1 VICKLQKEDKKDSN
15 NNNSI
20 HTSSTAASIAPE
32 KRSRMRNE
40 GRRKF
45 RIDTTDVANV
55 VLFLA
60 VFVGLWQLVTLLEI
74 WPRALLP
81 PPVEVASSIVELIEN
96 NSLIIGIGTTLWRLI
111 AGFAISMTI
120 GGVVGLAMVKFQGF
134 GKTMS
139 SFAVG
144 LLTYPSIAWVPFS
157 ILLIG
162 FNDFGILFV
171 VIMASVFSVMISTYG
186 AMRNIPPI
194 YIRASKNM
202 GAHGFALFRHVMIPA
217 ATPSLIVGVRQAWS
231 FAWHALIGAEMLITT
246 LAGLGYILAVG
257 REFNDMSQ
265 IIAIMITI
273 FAIGLLFDKAVFL
286 RLEEKVRSRWGL
298 NQQSG

>member
-1 VICKLQKEDKKDSN
+1 LLKEDKNDN
-15 NNNSI
+15 TADAATTTSI
-20 HTSSTAASIAPE
+20 IDAGKSTRRIGGTKTYRVDITDIA
-32 KRSRMRNE
+32 N
-40 GRRKF
+40 F
-45 RIDTTDVANV
+45 T
-55 VLFLA
+55 LFLA
-60 VFVGLWQLVTLLEI
+60 VFVGLWQLVTLLEL
-74 WPRALLP
+74 WPKTLLP
-81 PPVEVASSIVELIEN
+81 SPTQVAISIGELIAN
-96 NSLIIGIGTTLWRLI
+96 NSLALGIGTTLWRLA
-111 AGFAISMTI
+111 AGFAISIAM

-144 LLTYPSIAWVPFS
+144 LLTFPSIAWVPFS

-171 VIMASVFSVMISTYG
+171 VVMASVFSVMISTYS
-186 AMRNIPPI
+186 AVRNVPPI

-202 GAHGFALFRHVMIPA
+202 GAYGFALFRHVMIPA
-217 ATPSLIVGVRQAWS
+217 ATPSLIMGIRQAWS

-246 LAGLGYILAVG
+246 LYGLGHVLAIG

-265 IIAIMITI
+265 IIAVMITI
-273 FAIGLLFDKAVFL
+273 FAIGLLFDRIIFL

-298 NQQSG
+298 NQRTV

>member
-1 VICKLQKEDKKDSN
+1 LLKENDSD
-15 NNNSI
+15 NSAAI
-20 HTSSTAASIAPE
+20 STTSLAVE
-32 KRSRMRNE
+32 KRSSLRDDNGKRH
-40 GRRKF
+40 RF
-45 RIDTTDVANV
+45 DVTDVANV
-55 VLFLA
+55 ALFLA
-60 VFVGLWQLVTLLEI
+60 VFVGLWQLVTLLEL
-74 WPRALLP
+74 WPKTLLP
-81 PPVEVASSIVELIEN
+81 PPAQVAISISELITS
-96 NSLIIGIGTTLWRLI
+96 NSLVVGIATTLWRLV
-111 AGFAISMTI
+111 AGFALSIAI
-120 GGVVGLAMVKFQGF
+120 GGIVGLTMVKFQGF

-144 LLTYPSIAWVPFS
+144 LLTFPSIAWIPFS

-171 VIMASVFSVMISTYG
+171 VVMASMFSVMISTYG
-186 AMRNIPPI
+186 AIRNVPPI

-217 ATPSLIVGVRQAWS
+217 ATPSLIGGIRQAWS

-246 LAGLGYILAVG
+246 LSGLGYILAVG

-265 IIAIMITI
+265 IIAVMITI
-273 FAIGLLFDKAVFL
+273 FAMGLLFDRAIFL

-298 NQQSG
+298 NQHAE

>member
-1 VICKLQKEDKKDSN
+1 MICRLLKENDNDKSAATPATT
-15 NNNSI
+15 
-20 HTSSTAASIAPE
+20 TSLGAG
-32 KRSRMRNE
+32 KRSSLRNV
-40 GRRKF
+40 GRKKYRF
-45 RIDTTDVANV
+45 DTTDVANV
-55 VLFLA
+55 ALFLA
-60 VFVGLWQLVTLLEI
+60 VFVGLWQLVTLLEL
-74 WPRALLP
+74 WPKTLLP
-81 PPVEVASSIVELIEN
+81 PPAQVAISISELITN
-96 NSLIIGIGTTLWRLI
+96 NSLIIGIATSLWRLV
-111 AGFAISMTI
+111 AGFAISI
-120 GGVVGLAMVKFQGF
+120 AVGGVVGLAMVKFQGF

-144 LLTYPSIAWVPFS
+144 LLTFPSIAWIPFS

-171 VIMASVFSVMISTYG
+171 VVMASVFSVMISTYG
-186 AMRNIPPI
+186 AIRNVPPI

-217 ATPSLIVGVRQAWS
+217 ATPSLIVGIRQAWS

-246 LAGLGYILAVG
+246 LSGLGYILAVG

-265 IIAIMITI
+265 IIAVMITI
-273 FAIGLLFDKAVFL
+273 FAIGLLFDRIIFL

-298 NQQSG
+298 NQHSE